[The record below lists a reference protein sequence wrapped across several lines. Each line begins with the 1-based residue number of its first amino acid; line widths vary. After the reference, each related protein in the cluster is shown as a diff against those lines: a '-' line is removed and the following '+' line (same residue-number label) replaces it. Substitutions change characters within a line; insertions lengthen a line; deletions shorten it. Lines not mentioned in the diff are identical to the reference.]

1 MVSQTYI
8 TVVLESE
15 GVRCCV
21 TMAVVSAAVL
31 ARSRSRLRGEDDGCG
46 SGSFSR

>member
-1 MVSQTYI
+1 VVAHTCI

-21 TMAVVSAAVL
+21 AMVVVSATVM
-31 ARSRSRLRGEDDGCG
+31 ARSRSRLCGEDGG
-46 SGSFSR
+46 GVAREI